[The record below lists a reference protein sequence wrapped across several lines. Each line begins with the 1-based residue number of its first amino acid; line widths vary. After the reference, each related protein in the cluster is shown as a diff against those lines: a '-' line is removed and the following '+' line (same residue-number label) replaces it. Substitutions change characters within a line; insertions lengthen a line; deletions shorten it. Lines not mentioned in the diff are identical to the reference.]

1 MSREPAR
8 IPVWT
13 LQRYAERF
21 DHPEVSVAEGRA
33 RLKLGQARADGG
45 GRAYFVLGAEVAAEG
60 TVPVALPAGASVE
73 DAVSAE
79 GARALVDAGARM
91 VDVFSGLCDRA
102 RLPADCD

>member
-1 MSREPAR
+1 MSRELAR

-33 RLKLGQARADGG
+33 RLKLGQARAGG

-91 VDVFSGLCDRA
+91 VDVFSGLCECA